1 MPGLRSGPASDMI
14 KKIKLNA
21 IFILFLSAVSISG
34 QTISRDSI
42 RFEGGSN
49 FTREQLL
56 DAWTVWEGS
65 VALEDADSG
74 CRAITD
80 RYRRAGYYQAECR
93 VEYNRDS
100 SHVTVRVNEGP
111 RYLVGDISFEGNS
124 YLSSNYLQG
133 LIVTGRD
140 QVLDSVIVIRDMR
153 AVSLAYADN
162 GFPQAEISL
171 KELKYQNGRL
181 QIVFGIKE
189 NARVLLEKILF
200 QGNLST
206 KNSTM
211 LKLSGLTVGLPFS
224 RMALEKALERLNGS
238 GLFAEVSAP
247 ILWNG
252 YEAGQQQILIRVKE
266 APFNRIFG
274 AASYIQPST
283 EQNSWLAGSLDLFLG
298 NIAGTAR
305 SASVKWERP
314 QMENSRLEIDYSEPF
329 LFGFDAS
336 AQAGLK
342 HMVEDS
348 AYVKTS
354 ASLMV
359 KMPVG
364 EGFNAGVGAEYE
376 RIVPGASLVYQK
388 SNKYGTKW
396 LLEWQRSED
405 GMFFN
410 YLFLK
415 LGADYGR
422 KNYYQPSQSL
432 TVSKTTGDLAVSKQ
446 IFARQEVYFAARG
459 RAVIT
464 GEKPVPRYDQYSMG
478 GTSSLRGYYQEQ
490 FIANQVAWGNLEY
503 RYKPVKNLVLFPFAD
518 LGYFYDR
525 ERSLR
530 GYRSG
535 YGFGFKLGT
544 RIGWINIVYGLGRD
558 DSFLNGKVH
567 FGLESEF

>member
-1 MPGLRSGPASDMI
+1 MI
-14 KKIKLNA
+14 RIILNA
-21 IFILFLSAVSISG
+21 IFILLLSVVSISG
-34 QTISRDSI
+34 QTIRQDSI

-56 DAWTVWEGS
+56 DAWTVRGDP
-65 VALEDADSG
+65 AAREDAVSG
-74 CRAITD
+74 CRTIID
-80 RYRRAGYYQAECR
+80 RYQRAGYYQAECG

-100 SHVTVRVNEGP
+100 SQVTVRINEGP
-111 RYLVGDISFEGNS
+111 RYLVGEISFEGNS
-124 YLSSNYLQG
+124 YLSTNYLQG

-140 QVLDSVIVIRDMR
+140 QVLDSAVVIRDMR

-171 KELKYQNGRL
+171 KELKYENDHL
-181 QIVFGIKE
+181 QIVFGIQE
-189 NARVLLEKILF
+189 NARVLLDKILF
-200 QGNLST
+200 QGNLAT
-206 KNSTM
+206 KDRTM
-211 LKLSGLTVGLPFS
+211 QKISGLRSGLPFS
-224 RMALEKALERLNGS
+224 RVTLEKALERLNGS
-238 GLFAEVSAP
+238 GLFAEVKTP
-247 ILWNG
+247 LLLNG
-252 YEAGQQQILIRVKE
+252 TEAGRQQVVFNVRE

-274 AASYIQPST
+274 AASYLQPT
-283 EQNSWLAGSLDLFLG
+283 ADQNGWLAGSLDLFLG

-314 QMENSRLEIDYSEPF
+314 QKENSRLEIDYSEPF
-329 LFGFDAS
+329 LLGFDAS

-376 RIVPGASLVYQK
+376 RIVPGASLVYQR

-396 LLEWQRSED
+396 LLEWQRSEG

-410 YLFLK
+410 DIFLK

-432 TVSKTTGDLAVSKQ
+432 TVSKVTGDLAVSKR
-446 IFARQEVYFAARG
+446 IFARQEIYFAVRG

-464 GEKPVPRYDQYSMG
+464 SEKPVPRYDQFSMG
-478 GTSSLRGYYQEQ
+478 GTASLRGYYQEQ

-503 RYKPVKNLVLFPFAD
+503 RYKPVKNLMLFPFAD
-518 LGYFYDR
+518 LGYFFDR

-535 YGFGFKLGT
+535 YGFGFKLDT

-558 DSFLNGKVH
+558 DSILNGKVH